1 MKERVLPQ
9 ESEVCK
15 NGFVIGR
22 EVGCQALDLEFSQT
36 DPGGVRLWV
45 CGLQSRTV
53 IVFEARD
60 APDLHKAEYG
70 AHEVGSLGVCGD
82 ESLFLQG
89 ADGEFANPWEELF
102 EFLGIC
108 T

>member
-1 MKERVLPQ
+1 MKERVFPQ
-9 ESEVCK
+9 KFEVCK
-15 NGFVIGR
+15 NGFVVGR
-22 EVGCQALDLEFSQT
+22 KVACQTLDLEFSQA
-36 DPGGVRLWV
+36 DPGGVRLRV
-45 CGLQSRTV
+45 CGLQGRAV

-70 AHEVGSLGVCGD
+70 AHEGGTLGVCGD
-82 ESLFLQG
+82 ESFFLQG
-89 ADGEFANPWEELF
+89 ADGELANPWEELF